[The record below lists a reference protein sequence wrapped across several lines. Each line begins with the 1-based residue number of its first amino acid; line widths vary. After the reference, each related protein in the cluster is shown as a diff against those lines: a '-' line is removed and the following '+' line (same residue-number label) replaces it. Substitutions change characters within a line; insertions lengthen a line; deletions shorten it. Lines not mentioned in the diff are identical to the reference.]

1 MLFFYQFLG
10 FILIPIIK
18 INLYIRLLKGKEDK
32 IRYPERYG
40 ISSINRPLGKI
51 IWIHA
56 ASIGEFKSSSMLINK
71 LHPNFNIL
79 VTTTTISAANY
90 AIENYGNKIIHQ
102 YAPFDIA
109 KWVNRFLETWKP
121 QLSIWIESDLW
132 PTTLH
137 LLKKKSIKSILINS
151 RISPQSYQKWKYV
164 KSFYKNIVSVFD
176 EIFAQSPL
184 DKKRIEFLTNREV
197 NYIGNLK
204 LSSIKKYTN
213 ISDNNYKNNVNN
225 YNTLMFASTHQGE
238 EKKILK
244 LIKNI
249 LSKINKLKIII
260 APRHPERSNKILS
273 ILKKNNINTSLFK
286 NSKNLEEDVLIVDS
300 FGQMSLYFSLSDI
313 VILGGS
319 FVKMGGHNP
328 IEPANNNCAIITGPY
343 IYNWENLFIDM
354 IDSGACYMLSN
365 FIEIENFLLDL
376 YNNTEK
382 LNLIKNKAKKFSEKK
397 FFQSEKLFH
406 TINNILGVQ

>member
-1 MLFFYQFLG
+1 MLFFYQLLG
-10 FILIPIIK
+10 LILIPIIK
-18 INLYIRLLKGKEDK
+18 INLHIRILKGKEDK
-32 IRYPERYG
+32 IRYLERYG
-40 ISSINRPLGKI
+40 ISKINRPQGKV

-56 ASIGEFKSSSMLINK
+56 ASIGEFKSSSILINK
-71 LHPNFNIL
+71 LHSNFNIL
-79 VTTTTISAANY
+79 VTTTTLSAANY

-109 KWVNRFLETWKP
+109 KWVNRFLDTWKP

-151 RISPQSYQKWKYV
+151 RISPQSYQKWKYI

-176 EIFAQSPL
+176 KIFAQSPL
-184 DKKRIEFLTNREV
+184 DKKRIEFLANREV

-204 LSSIKKYTN
+204 LSSIKKN
-213 ISDNNYKNNVNN
+213 PNVSSNNFNSNLNN

-244 LIKNI
+244 LLKNI
-249 LSKINKLKIII
+249 LPKINKLKIII

-273 ILKKNNINTSLFK
+273 ILKKQNINTNLFK

-300 FGQMSLYFSLSDI
+300 FGKMPLYFSLSDI

-319 FVKMGGHNP
+319 FVKKGGHNP

-343 IYNWENLFIDM
+343 IYNWENLFVDM
-354 IDSGACYMLSN
+354 IDSGACYMFNN
-365 FIEIENFLLDL
+365 FVEIENFILDL
-376 YNNTEK
+376 YNNSEK
-382 LNLIKNKAKKFSEKK
+382 LNSIKNKAKKFSEKK

-406 TINNILGVQ
+406 IIDNILRVQ

>member
-1 MLFFYQFLG
+1 MLFFYQFLA

-32 IRYPERYG
+32 IRYLERYG
-40 ISSINRPLGKI
+40 ISTIDRPQGKV

-56 ASIGEFKSSSMLINK
+56 ASIGEFKSSSILINK
-71 LHPNFNIL
+71 FHSNFNIL
-79 VTTTTISAANY
+79 VTTTTLSAANY
-90 AIENYGNKIIHQ
+90 AIEKYGNKIIHQ
-102 YAPFDIA
+102 YAPFDII
-109 KWVNRFLETWKP
+109 KWVDRFLETWKP

-137 LLKKKSIKSILINS
+137 LLKKKSIKSILVNS
-151 RISPQSYQKWKYV
+151 RISPQSYQKWKLI
-164 KSFYKNIVSVFD
+164 KFFYKKIVSTFD
-176 EIFAQSPL
+176 EIFAQSPI

-204 LSSIKKYTN
+204 LSSI
-213 ISDNNYKNNVNN
+213 DKNNTNVFSNNLKNNLNN
-225 YNTLMFASTHQGE
+225 YNILMFASTHQGE
-238 EKKILK
+238 EEKILE
-244 LIKNI
+244 LLKNT

-260 APRHPERSNKILS
+260 APRHPERSDKILS
-273 ILKKNNINTSLFK
+273 ILKKKNINSNVFK
-286 NSKNLEEDVLIVDS
+286 NSQNLEEDVLIVDS
-300 FGQMSLYFSLSDI
+300 FGKMSLYFSLSDI

-354 IDSGACYMLSN
+354 IDSGACYMFNN
-365 FIEIENFLLDL
+365 FIEIETFILDL
-376 YNNTEK
+376 YNNSEK
-382 LNLIKNKAKKFSEKK
+382 LNSIKNKAKIFSEKK

-406 TINNILGVQ
+406 TIDSILGV